1 MDCEVSNGSGLRDE
15 CVTNLLVFGF
25 LQSCSDNSFRR
36 ELDALGRE
44 LPVPAAQWEAYDE
57 LQTDG
62 NRSSHSRMGRIEAD
76 SESQEDVI
84 RNIARHLAQVG
95 DSMDRSIPP
104 GLVNGLALQLRN
116 TSRSEEDRNRDLATA
131 LEQLLQA
138 YPTDMEKEKT
148 MLVLALLLAKK
159 VASHTPSLLRDV
171 FQTTVNFIN
180 QNLRAYVRSLARN
193 VRTHEVSPFPACCP
207 CPFLW
212 KVEKPSGAAASDA
225 STRVTGCPARV
236 RFCCC
241 EQESYVWKVV
251 KGTHS
256 PLELYQLTIGDVLH
270 SEGRQRLMSHSWWG
284 PHSISRRRVEGK
296 GWRAHNELFRLLALS

>member
-1 MDCEVSNGSGLRDE
+1 MCSPCWGHDGSGGQRGAGWRSTVRTLSPLGHGEPGVSRSCRAAQAWTVRFWMPVYQVQVSNGSGLRDE
-15 CVTNLLVFGF
+15 CITNLLVFGF

-44 LPVPAAQWEAYDE
+44 LPVLAPQWEGYDE

-62 NRSSHSRMGRIEAD
+62 NRSSHSRLGRIEAD
-76 SESQEDVI
+76 SESQEDII

-171 FQTTVNFIN
+171 FHTTVNFIN
-180 QNLRAYVRSLARN
+180 QNLRTYVRSLARN
-193 VRTHEVSPFPACCP
+193 
-207 CPFLW
+207 
-212 KVEKPSGAAASDA
+212 GMD
-225 STRVTGCPARV
+225 
-236 RFCCC
+236 
-241 EQESYVWKVV
+241 
-251 KGTHS
+251 
-256 PLELYQLTIGDVLH
+256 
-270 SEGRQRLMSHSWWG
+270 
-284 PHSISRRRVEGK
+284 
-296 GWRAHNELFRLLALS
+296 

>member
-1 MDCEVSNGSGLRDE
+1 MTSGDPGRALKPSATKWLGWQGFIHSFNKYECAACAGVMMALVGSEGPAGGAQCGL
-15 CVTNLLVFGF
+15 
-25 LQSCSDNSFRR
+25 
-36 ELDALGRE
+36 
-44 LPVPAAQWEAYDE
+44 Y
-57 LQTDG
+57 
-62 NRSSHSRMGRIEAD
+62 

-193 VRTHEVSPFPACCP
+193 
-207 CPFLW
+207 
-212 KVEKPSGAAASDA
+212 GMD
-225 STRVTGCPARV
+225 
-236 RFCCC
+236 
-241 EQESYVWKVV
+241 
-251 KGTHS
+251 
-256 PLELYQLTIGDVLH
+256 
-270 SEGRQRLMSHSWWG
+270 
-284 PHSISRRRVEGK
+284 
-296 GWRAHNELFRLLALS
+296 

>member
-1 MDCEVSNGSGLRDE
+1 MRLLNEPPAGSDCNLPFPLPFRTQLLLILSAQQPWILNQYFPLKCCFILGTVFPLRGKSISE
-15 CVTNLLVFGF
+15 PGCVCPSV
-25 LQSCSDNSFRR
+25 Q
-36 ELDALGRE
+36 
-44 LPVPAAQWEAYDE
+44 
-57 LQTDG
+57 
-62 NRSSHSRMGRIEAD
+62 
-76 SESQEDVI
+76 
-84 RNIARHLAQVG
+84 
-95 DSMDRSIPP
+95 
-104 GLVNGLALQLRN
+104 
-116 TSRSEEDRNRDLATA
+116 DRNRDLATA

-193 VRTHEVSPFPACCP
+193 VRTHDEVSPFPACCP

-251 KGTHS
+251 KGTQS

-270 SEGRQRLMSHSWWG
+270 SEGRQRFMSHSWWG
-284 PHSISRRRVEGK
+284 PHSISRCRVEGK